1 MSQSKITTFFTN
13 DQTYHKKCFIYDV
26 HNIIAFFSD
35 KIDPTDKFVYEVQ
48 KYELKL
54 YLRNQSNDQINIEL
68 EKINISIPLCK
79 SNLQKSIRRG
89 DIVGSIS
96 SVMYMF
102 QNDPIELFRR
112 IPIIEVED
120 VCLTETFNICVWLM
134 IAHKSYKLTNKD
146 FENII
151 KIVYNL
157 CICKEYIDTTH
168 ENKNILTLK
177 QLSEHKNYNILLG
190 LFYRKSY
197 GGMKGDLNMLNGVM
211 NNLYDNKIKIE
222 NIDKDIQLNLPIKL
236 KLLPVSIDFHCNPGI
251 IEIVHKNTNVDREKI
266 KQLIWIV
273 ESAVNFRKND
283 TIELSENMSKDEDW
297 LKIKKHIYSYRNYII
312 KISK

>member
-13 DQTYHKKCFIYDV
+13 DQYYHKKCFIYDV
-26 HNIIAFFSD
+26 KNIIAFFSD
-35 KIDPTDKFVYEVQ
+35 NFEPSDMFIYEVQ

-54 YLRNQSNDQINIEL
+54 YIRNKCSEQMNIEL
-68 EKINISIPLCK
+68 ENINISIPLCK
-79 SNLQKSIRRG
+79 SNLQKCIRRG
-89 DIVGSIS
+89 DIEGSLS
-96 SVMYMF
+96 SAMYMF
-102 QNDPIELFRR
+102 KNDPIELFRR

-120 VCLTETFNICVWLM
+120 VCLIETFNICVWLM
-134 IAHKSYKLTNKD
+134 IANKSYKLTKKD
-146 FENII
+146 FENIMI
-151 KIVYNL
+151 IVYNL
-157 CICKEYIDTTH
+157 CICRKYIETSH

-177 QLSEHKNYNILLG
+177 QLSDHKNYNILLG

-211 NNLYDNKIKIE
+211 NDLYDNRIKIE

-251 IEIVHKNTNVDREKI
+251 IEVVHKYTNVDRDKI
-266 KQLIWIV
+266 KQLIWSI
-273 ESAVNFRKND
+273 ESAVNYRKKY

-297 LKIKKHIYSYRNYII
+297 LKIKKQIYSYRNYII

>member
-26 HNIIAFFSD
+26 NNMIASFSD
-35 KIDPTDKFVYEVQ
+35 KFDPTDKFVYEVQ

-54 YLRNQSNDQINIEL
+54 YVRNQSNDQLNIQL

-89 DIVGSIS
+89 DIEGSLS
-96 SVMYMF
+96 STIYMF

-120 VCLTETFNICVWLM
+120 VCLIETFNICVWLM

-146 FENII
+146 FENIM

-157 CICKEYIDTTH
+157 CTCRKYIDTTH
-168 ENKNILTLK
+168 EDKNILTLK
-177 QLSEHKNYNILLG
+177 QLSENKNYDILLG

-197 GGMKGDLNMLNGVM
+197 GGMKGDLNMLNGVI
-211 NNLYDNKIKIE
+211 NDLYNDKIKIE
-222 NIDKDIQLNLPIKL
+222 KIDKNIQLNLPINL

-251 IEIVHKNTNVDREKI
+251 IEIVHKNTNVDREMI

-283 TIELSENMSKDEDW
+283 TIELSENISKDEDW
-297 LKIKKHIYSYRNYII
+297 LKIKKQIYSYRNYII